1 MLRILVGSRKVAELF
16 VGKES
21 EFEDRDRK
29 IIAQGDL
36 EIGVFHVNG
45 DFYAYENNCVH
56 QGGPVCQGKIL
67 NKVEEVLADDKTSK
81 GLKFSESDV
90 HIVCP
95 WHGYEYNLMTGR
107 HPGDRNVRL
116 KPYEVKVS
124 DGEVYVIV

>member
-1 MLRILVGSRKVAELF
+1 MLKIMVGGREVAELF
-16 VGKES
+16 VGKET

-45 DFYAYENNCVH
+45 EFYAYENNCVH

-107 HPGDRNVRL
+107 HPGDKNVRL
-116 KPYEVKVS
+116 KPYEVKIS

>member
-1 MLRILVGSRKVAELF
+1 MPRIMVGSRDVAELF

-36 EIGVFHVNG
+36 EIGIFRVNG

-56 QGGPVCQGKIL
+56 QGGPICQGKIL

-81 GLKFSESDV
+81 GLKFSETDV

-95 WHGYEYNLMTGR
+95 WHGYEYNLKTGR
-107 HPGDRNVRL
+107 HPGDKNVRL
-116 KPYEVKVS
+116 KPFEVKVS